1 MTFIH
6 PEKWR
11 ETCDPFCLTYH
22 DFQLTEVLGYP
33 HARNDVFHVRGL
45 HHGEP
50 VTAYIKV
57 ARHDPVAL
65 ARDVHILSQLDALIY
80 PRVFDAGDSPV
91 AFSVT
96 EALPGIRLSVLLGE
110 NKGLESLE
118 YMEEYGAA
126 LAQLHT
132 LRLCAAQQA
141 DRRFHHRPPDE
152 LLIQLGLAFLKDFF
166 AIAPPDSPQ
175 VFCHGDFHYANLLW
189 DKGHIS
195 AILDFELAGY
205 GNRDYDI
212 AWAMFCRPGQ
222 RFLRTP
228 EEQQLFLRGYSR
240 HGEYNAEA
248 VRYYMAQNYVYFLQS
263 NDDAPEYC
271 HYIRTWLAENCT

>member
-11 ETCDPFCLTYH
+11 ETCNPFQLPYR

-33 HARNDVFHVRGL
+33 HARNDVFHVRGMY
-45 HHGEP
+45 HGAT

-57 ARHDPVAL
+57 ARHDTNAL
-65 ARDVHILSQLDALIY
+65 ARDIHILSQLDAPVY
-80 PRVFDAGDSPV
+80 PKVLDAGDSPV

-96 EALPGIRLSVLLGE
+96 EALPGTRLSVLLGE
-110 NKGLESLE
+110 NKEMESLD
-118 YMEEYGAA
+118 YMEEYGAT
-126 LAQLHT
+126 LAQLHS
-132 LRLCAAQQA
+132 LHLCAPKQA
-141 DRRFHHRPPDE
+141 DRRYHHRPPDE
-152 LLIQLGLAFLKDFF
+152 LLRQLGLSALSDFF
-166 AIAPPDSPQ
+166 NRLPPGSPS

-228 EEQQLFLRGYSR
+228 EEQQLFLQGYNR
-240 HGEYNAEA
+240 HGECNAEA
-248 VRYYMAQNYVYFLQS
+248 VRYYMAQNYVYFLQLS
-263 NDDAPEYC
+263 DDTPEYGQ
-271 HYIRTWLAENCT
+271 YIRSWLADNCT

>member
-11 ETCDPFCLTYH
+11 ETCDPFCLPYH
-22 DFQLTEVLGYP
+22 DFQLTAVLGYP

-45 HHGEP
+45 YRSEP

-65 ARDVHILSQLDALIY
+65 ARDVHILSQLDAPIY
-80 PRVFDAGDSPV
+80 PRVLDAGDSPV

-110 NKGLESLE
+110 NKGLESLK

-126 LAQLHT
+126 LAQFHS
-132 LRLCAAQQA
+132 LRLCASQQA

-189 DKGHIS
+189 DKDHIS

-240 HGEYNAEA
+240 YGEYNAEA

>member
-1 MTFIH
+1 MAFTH

-11 ETCDPFCLTYH
+11 ETCDPFGLPYH

-45 HHGEP
+45 HRGES

-65 ARDVHILSQLDALIY
+65 TRDVHILSQLDAPIY
-80 PRVFDAGDSPV
+80 PRVLDAGDSPF

-152 LLIQLGLAFLKDFF
+152 LLIQLGLASLKDFF

-228 EEQQLFLRGYSR
+228 EEQQLFLQGYSR
-240 HGEYNAEA
+240 YGEYNTEA

-271 HYIRTWLAENCT
+271 HYIRTWLAENCM